1 MLFRF
6 LKCGNMFL
14 GASSCLFLFPAGT
27 SGDSS
32 HPLEPVG
39 GFTLDQRCSLFQCLG
54 QCQTWGAPPPPTP
67 DTHRL
72 DKGLCPPGGEGVSEA
87 RGSWGSRDMSYGSDL
102 IKWNTDL

>member
-54 QCQTWGAPPPPTP
+54 QCQTWGAPPPPRP
-67 DTHRL
+67 LTHT
-72 DKGLCPPGGEGVSEA
+72 
-87 RGSWGSRDMSYGSDL
+87 DL
-102 IKWNTDL
+102 IKAYALQVVKESLRPGEAGDLVICLMGVI